1 MARIV
6 QSVYSAGA
14 HVTAT
19 CVSWWM
25 RRKGVWSPESVSQRY
40 GKTLPAAPQQTP
52 IWIHAASM
60 GEVRVG
66 AALAHSLTARGEAI
80 LVSAMTETGY
90 EHSRTSF
97 PSGTIAIRA
106 PFDTNSAVTA
116 VLSHFRP
123 KALVLIETELWP
135 NMIGVCAEAGVSVF
149 VVNGRL
155 SDLAF
160 PKYRMTRWYWRE
172 KLRSIRRFYMR
183 SSLDAER
190 MIALGVPPDH
200 VEVAG
205 SLKSAQSP
213 IPSKT
218 TEEVVARITTGKNPV
233 WIAGSTRP
241 GEEELI
247 IAAQT
252 ELRKRHPDLQ
262 LWIAP
267 RHPDRFN
274 DVQRL
279 LDQSGLTS
287 TRWSA
292 LHSGGPFRGSTL
304 LVDAMGILP
313 ELYAYAR
320 IAFVGGSLKPF
331 GGHNPLEPALTGT
344 PVIFGPHMDTQRE
357 SADWLIAANLA
368 KVVHGASEIVSKVE
382 DVLSQEEPV
391 AERSR
396 RAELA
401 RTQSKGVI
409 EHVAD
414 DILKRV
420 RSGSGS

>member
-1 MARIV
+1 MAQIV
-6 QSVYSAGA
+6 HGVYSVAARVMATGA
-14 HVTAT
+14 
-19 CVSWWM
+19 SWWM
-25 RRKGVWSPESVSQRY
+25 RRKGTWSPDSVSQRY
-40 GKTLPAAPQQTP
+40 GKALPAAPQQNP

-66 AALAHSLTARGEAI
+66 AALAHALTARGGVI

-106 PFDTNSAVTA
+106 PFDIESSVTA

-123 KALVLIETELWP
+123 RALVLIETELWP
-135 NMIGVCAEAGVSVF
+135 NMIGACAREGVRVF

-155 SDLAF
+155 SDRAF
-160 PKYRMTRWYWRE
+160 PKYRLTRWYWRKILE
-172 KLRSIRRFYMR
+172 SVERFYMR
-183 SSLDAER
+183 SAIDAER
-190 MIALGVPPDH
+190 VVALGATADR
-200 VEVAG
+200 VEIAG
-205 SLKSAQSP
+205 SLKSAQAP
-213 IPSKT
+213 VPST
-218 TEEVVARITTGKNPV
+218 ATAQIVARITAATDPV

-241 GEEELI
+241 GEEEMI
-247 IAAQT
+247 FAAQT
-252 ELRKRHPDLQ
+252 ELLKRHPGLQ

-267 RHPDRFN
+267 RHPDRFD

-292 LHSGGPFRGSTL
+292 LTSGGPFRGDTL

-313 ELYAYAR
+313 ELYGYAR
-320 IAFVGGSLKPF
+320 VAFVGGSLKPL
-331 GGHNPLEPALTGT
+331 GGHNPLEPALSGT

-357 SADWLIAANLA
+357 SADWLVAANLA
-368 KVVHGASEIVSKVE
+368 SEVHNASEIVSAVE
-382 DVLSQEEPV
+382 DALRREISVD
-391 AERSR
+391 ERTR
-396 RAELA
+396 RAALA
-401 RTQSKGVI
+401 RAQSKGVI

-414 DILKRV
+414 DVLRRI
-420 RSGSGS
+420 GSGSKA

>member
-6 QSVYSAGA
+6 HGVYSAGA
-14 HVTAT
+14 HVAAT

-25 RRKGVWSPESVSQRY
+25 RRKGVWSSDSVSQRF
-40 GKTLPAAPQQTP
+40 GKTLPAAPLLSP

-66 AALAHSLTARGEAI
+66 AALAHALAARGESI
-80 LVSAMTETGY
+80 VVSAMTETGY
-90 EHSRTSF
+90 EHARTSF
-97 PSGTIAIRA
+97 PSGTTSIRS
-106 PFDTNSAVTA
+106 PFDIESAVTA
-116 VLSHFRP
+116 VLSRFRP

-135 NMIGVCAEAGVSVF
+135 NMIGACAREGVRVF

-155 SDLAF
+155 SDRAF

-172 KLRSIRRFYMR
+172 TLRSIGRFYMR

-190 MIALGVPPDH
+190 MIALGVSPDL

-205 SLKSAQSP
+205 SLKSAQAP

-218 TEEVVARITTGKNPV
+218 TEQVVAHITTGKNPV

-247 IAAQT
+247 VAAHR
-252 ELRKRHPDLQ
+252 ELAKRHPGLQ

-267 RHPDRFN
+267 RHPDRF
-274 DVQRL
+274 DAVKQL
-279 LDQSGLTS
+279 LEQSSLNV

-292 LHSGGPFRGSTL
+292 LASGGAFHGDTL
-304 LVDAMGILP
+304 LIDAMGVLP
-313 ELYAYAR
+313 ELYGYAR

-331 GGHNPLEPALTGT
+331 GGHNPLEPALSGT
-344 PVIFGPHMDTQRE
+344 PVVFGPHMNTQRE
-357 SADWLIAANLA
+357 SADWLVAANLA
-368 KVVHGASEIVSKVE
+368 TEVHNASEIVSVVE
-382 DVLSQEEPV
+382 DMLCQEV
-391 AERSR
+391 SVDERTR
-396 RAELA
+396 RAEFA
-401 RTQSKGVI
+401 RARSKGVI
-409 EHVAD
+409 EHVAE
-414 DILKRV
+414 DILMRI
-420 RSGSGS
+420 RSEGKA